1 MTESSKRSRTP
12 KEYAHLFGTG
22 LAMGAADIVPGVSGG
37 TMAFIMGIY
46 EELINAIKSFNIKF
60 AQLLFQGRIKAVF
73 DHIPWQFLM
82 VLFTGVGIAIITLAN
97 GIEWML
103 NNERELLFSF
113 FFGLIV
119 ASIIAVGAKIRWS
132 VITGI
137 MLLVGAVV
145 AFIIVNLIPQD
156 MPNDPITLFFSGMI
170 AIMAMI
176 LPGISGSFLLL
187 ILGQYDFVLESV
199 ASFNLLAIIP
209 VGLGAIVGIM
219 GFSRV
224 LSWLLRNYEQ
234 ATVATLVGFM
244 IGSLWEIWPWKEV
257 LETRI
262 DRHGEIVPLI
272 ERNILPNMAAGAF
285 WLALGLAI
293 VGFVLVTVI
302 DRQQGRST

>member
-12 KEYAHLFGTG
+12 KEYARLFGTG

-46 EELINAIKSFNIKF
+46 EELINAIKSFNVKL
-60 AQLLFQGRIKAVF
+60 AQLLFQGKIKAVF
-73 DHIPWQFLM
+73 DHIPWQFLI
-82 VLFTGVGIAIITLAN
+82 VLFAGIGTAIITLAN

-103 NNERELLFSF
+103 TNETELLFSF

-119 ASIIAVGAKIRWS
+119 ASIIAVGSKVQWS
-132 VITGI
+132 AFTGI
-137 MLLVGAVV
+137 MVLVGAVV
-145 AFIIVNLIPQD
+145 AFVIVGLIPLD
-156 MPNDPITLFFSGMI
+156 MPNDPVTLFFSGMI

-199 ASFNLLAIIP
+199 SSLNLLAIIP

-219 GFSRV
+219 GFSRI

-234 ATVATLVGFM
+234 ATIAVLVGFM
-244 IGSLWEIWPWKEV
+244 VGSLRKIWPWKEV
-257 LETRI
+257 LETRV

-272 ERNILPNMAAGAF
+272 ERNILPNFAAGAF
-285 WLALGLAI
+285 WLALGLAVIGFI
-293 VGFVLVTVI
+293 VVTVI
-302 DRQQGRST
+302 DRQQARST